1 MQVQKGETPKPHE
14 AAFEAVKT
22 PMPLIEL
29 QNVSKFYKW
38 EHNFR
43 IAVQSIDLTIR
54 QGEFVFIIGSSGS
67 GKSTLLKLI
76 SGQLDPD
83 WGEVRIDGR
92 ELKTKTRFGRRR
104 RINPM
109 FGIVGQKQGL
119 VNRKTVYQNLMD
131 SARQGMR
138 FSLDNRRKA
147 EERIK
152 KVLSLVGMKGFEDK
166 YPLEMSLGECWQ
178 VEFARALINS
188 PQILVIDEITTKLDD
203 DTIWDIFL
211 FLNELNRKG
220 TTVIMATRASQF
232 VNIMHK
238 RVVTM
243 VDGKVFGDVKRGR
256 YGDVV

>member
-1 MQVQKGETPKPHE
+1 MQKGETPKPRE
-14 AAFEAVKT
+14 AAFET
-22 PMPLIEL
+22 ERTLMPLIEL

-92 ELKTKTRFGRRR
+92 VLKTKTRFGRRR
-104 RINPM
+104 PNPM
-109 FGIVGQKQGL
+109 FGVVGQRQGL

-131 SARQGMR
+131 SALHGRGFGMDR
-138 FSLDNRRKA
+138 KRKA
-147 EERIK
+147 ESRIK

-178 VEFARALINS
+178 VELARALVNS
-188 PQILVIDEITTKLDD
+188 PQILIIDEITTKLDD

>member
-1 MQVQKGETPKPHE
+1 
-14 AAFEAVKT
+14 
-22 PMPLIEL
+22 MPLIEL

-76 SGQLDPD
+76 SGQLEPD
-83 WGEVRIDGR
+83 WGQVLIDGK
-92 ELKTKTRFGRRR
+92 EVKTKKRFGRKKP
-104 RINPM
+104 NTM

-131 SARQGMR
+131 AARQGMGFR
-138 FSLDNRRKA
+138 LDNKRKA
-147 EERIK
+147 DDRIK
-152 KVLSLVGMKGFEDK
+152 KVLSLVGMKGYEDK

-203 DTIWDIFL
+203 DSIWDIFL